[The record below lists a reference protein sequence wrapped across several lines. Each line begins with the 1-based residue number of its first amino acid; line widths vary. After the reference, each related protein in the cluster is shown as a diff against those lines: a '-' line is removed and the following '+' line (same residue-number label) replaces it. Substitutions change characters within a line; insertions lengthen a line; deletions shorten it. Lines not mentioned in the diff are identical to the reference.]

1 MDVKALKRYGTLGF
15 PTRDMLDEHPELLR
29 LLPRRW
35 RRHTLILTAVTAMG
49 ALAAGCRSQ
58 VAATE
63 AQPDGVTPPPPAA
76 SRVAPIFQHGD
87 GHGFFGGKP
96 APTYFLTEEEARQVI
111 VEEGKRAGID
121 FAADGLTLPDVPLPV
136 THERDAGDPA
146 QPVET
151 RRGALVLDGVDGKRH
166 IAYEYISQEDFNAWK
181 GKPGIKRSTAWEE
194 DLQATAQALRDGLAH
209 AKPAGAHGVFY
220 DPIVKSLPDE
230 TEGTADLNARTLA
243 PLSLFSWKGW
253 KAQFDEQAGVVTF
266 TGRRT
271 IVLKIGSAQATVDGQ
286 TVAMPLAAR
295 LRYGSPYLPLK
306 WTAHALGGAV
316 HERAEHRV
324 AVRAPA
330 QGYDRTSTVE
340 EVALDGAKDRVTVAF
355 AWYDANTRRGMALET
370 ARAEVRAQ
378 VRDFITWLKAEG
390 VI

>member
-1 MDVKALKRYGTLGF
+1 MEIKPLKRYNKPIF
-15 PTRDMLDEHPELLR
+15 PTREVLDEHPELLR

-35 RRHTLILTAVTAMG
+35 RRHTLILTAVTAVG

-58 VAATE
+58 VAAVK
-63 AQPDGVTPPPPAA
+63 AQPGEATLPPAA

-136 THERDAGDPA
+136 THTTSGSIAPL
-146 QPVET
+146 ET
-151 RRGALVLDGVDGKRH
+151 RRGAIVLDGADTKRQ
-166 IAYEYISQEDFNAWK
+166 IAYEYVSRDDFVAWQ
-181 GKPGIKRSTAWEE
+181 GKDIKRSFVSEE
-194 DLQATAQALRDGLAH
+194 NLRAAAQALRDGLAH

-253 KAQFDEQAGVVTF
+253 KAQFDEQAGAVTF

-271 IVLKIGSAQATVDGQ
+271 IVLKVGSAQATVDGQ

-330 QGYDRTSTVE
+330 QGYDRTSQVE
-340 EVALDGAKDRVTVAF
+340 EVTLAGAKDRVTVAF
-355 AWYDANTRRGMALET
+355 AWYDNNTRRGMALET

>member
-1 MDVKALKRYGTLGF
+1 MDVKALKRYGAPGF
-15 PTRDMLDEHPELLR
+15 PTRAMLDEHPELLR

-35 RRHTLILTAVTAMG
+35 RRHTLILAAVTAVG

-58 VAATE
+58 VAAVK
-63 AQPDGVTPPPPAA
+63 AQPGEATPPPAA

-136 THERDAGDPA
+136 THTTSGSITPL
-146 QPVET
+146 ET
-151 RRGALVLDGVDGKRH
+151 RRGAILLDGVDSKRQ
-166 IAYEYISQEDFNAWK
+166 IAYEYVSHDDFVAWQENLRA
-181 GKPGIKRSTAWEE
+181 A
-194 DLQATAQALRDGLAH
+194 AQALRDGLTE

-230 TEGTADLNARTLA
+230 TEGTADLSARTLA

-253 KAQFDEQAGVVTF
+253 KAQFDEQAGAVTF

-340 EVALDGAKDRVTVAF
+340 EVALDGAKERVTVAF
-355 AWYDANTRRGMALET
+355 AWYDNNTRRGMALET